1 MRRNRVNME
10 LWINKTGKLHI
21 TIVVKKNMNVIK
33 VEIGIHK
40 EIIAAGNKKITTKL
54 IKEMS
59 H

>member
-1 MRRNRVNME
+1 ME